1 VKFEQSET
9 ALMTKSSFKIA
20 FLIYPGMTQLDFTGP
35 AEVLGLMPDAEII
48 LVWKTR
54 DPVHSDNGIG
64 FLPHATLAD
73 EAIYDM
79 VCVPGG
85 FSCTELMTDT
95 AVIDWLKQQAETAEY
110 VTSVCT
116 GSLILGAAGL
126 LDGYNAGCHWAWA
139 EHLKRFGATPTRQR
153 VVIDR
158 NRITAGG
165 VTAGIDFGF
174 RIIEKRLGRDM
185 AEAFQ
190 LGIEYD
196 PEPLSGGVPE
206 SARPEILNFVATS
219 ISANHDNRIDDIIK
233 AANTMRS
240 Q

>member
-1 VKFEQSET
+1 MADAPFR
-9 ALMTKSSFKIA
+9 IA

-35 AEVLGLMPDAEII
+35 AEVLGLMPDAEIV
-48 LVWKTR
+48 LVWKSL
-54 DPVHSDNGIG
+54 DPVRADNGIA
-64 FLPHATLAD
+64 FVPHATIDD
-73 EAIYDM
+73 EARYDT

-85 FSCTELMTDT
+85 FACTDLMVDEPVL
-95 AVIDWLKQQAETAEY
+95 AWLRRQSETAEY

-116 GSLILGAAGL
+116 GSLVLAAAGL
-126 LDGYNAGCHWAWA
+126 LEGYEAGCHWGWA
-139 EHLKRFGATPTRQR
+139 EHLAQFGATPVRKR
-153 VVIDR
+153 VVEDR

-174 RIIEKRLGRDM
+174 RIIERRLGRDM

-206 SARPEILNFVATS
+206 TARPEILELVK
-219 ISANHDNRIDDIIK
+219 ANMAARHADRVEAIEK
-233 AANTMRS
+233 ARAAFAKA
-240 Q
+240 